1 MQIGVR
7 ALDECLSLQKKSKP
21 LIYCISNSLLLKD
34 LAECITAYNGIPV
47 FLSSLIKYN
56 IENEELA
63 SLLVSFE
70 DLTEDKVQDIEKS
83 IRIARRRKMPI
94 ILDLVGE
101 DISFIKKE
109 TALSFINRYNIDV
122 VIGSITEFKAI
133 INNKNTMKEE
143 ISYTNKFKEDIE
155 VRVSLRNFSKAN
167 NMIVVVKNEEYYLT
181 DGYSEFFI
189 DREMNRENY
198 NLFEAIKLEY
208 MLAALISVGVAAAG
222 TSEEKFISVLVAIM
236 TMAVSEKIVVQ
247 KNLKDESILNKKYL
261 IDEII
266 NVNSDKLNKL
276 SKIDYLFVR

>member
-122 VIGSITEFKAI
+122 VIGSITEFKTI

-189 DREMNRENY
+189 DREMNREKY